1 MPWPEPESR
10 NGSIARGLPG
20 FGLKANKSDCG
31 GWHGGCTASY
41 SVRAQ
46 CSLRVKAW
54 ILGVFELFAVRLSN
68 TWARQRRMSVGRGV
82 KFRFLNHEL
91 SYIYIDRE
99 PMYQRSSHERL
110 RDRCRS
116 LGFAVVVE
124 VSIFGGSAPSKVSST
139 LNLELP
145 ATSNPEV
152 LNAICRRLSR

>member
-1 MPWPEPESR
+1 MMPWPEPESR

-99 PMYQRSSHERL
+99 QMSEFRL
-110 RDRCRS
+110 RGCNGS
-116 LGFAVVVE
+116 LD
-124 VSIFGGSAPSKVSST
+124 IRWIGSFQSFVHSKPRAPCHV
-139 LNLELP
+139 
-145 ATSNPEV
+145 
-152 LNAICRRLSR
+152 